1 MRIILTTLVL
11 FFLIL
16 AIYLISNPNVFTN
29 ISSGQ
34 VPNKT
39 YTDIV
44 LERENMDE
52 EYVIYEPTSPNNEVE
67 DEIVTGDTIANG
79 YSIIKEIVY
88 LQNERLKNDP
98 DDIES
103 VAKVYDEVQEKYH
116 IPDEKWLDFIQTSYD
131 AGWFEQARRE
141 VLSGQ

>member
-1 MRIILTTLVL
+1 MRIILTTLIL

-16 AIYLISNPNVFTN
+16 TIYLISNPNVFTN

-44 LERENMDE
+44 LEREDIDRGF
-52 EYVIYEPTSPNNEVE
+52 VIYEPTEAPKNIGGEMVDSITLA
-67 DEIVTGDTIANG
+67 DG
-79 YSIIKEIVY
+79 YTIIKEIVF
-88 LQNERLKNDP
+88 LQNERLRNDP

-103 VAKVYDEVQEKYH
+103 VAKVYDEVQEKYQ
-116 IPDEKWLDFIQTSYD
+116 ISDEKWLDFIQTSYD
-131 AGWFEQARRE
+131 AGWFESARRE
-141 VLSGQ
+141 VLAGN